1 MAQALLAEAGIE
13 SRICAGLADL
23 ERSIDDQTRFVVL
36 AEEALRTADLRRL
49 SVAIKAQPLWSD
61 LPFIVLTQH
70 GGGAERDPAAMR
82 LSEILG
88 NVSFLERPFHPT
100 TFISLARSAARARR
114 RQFEARAR
122 MAELRESGE
131 RLQAALEAG
140 RRLNDTLEE
149 RVVERT
155 AELNNAHVAM
165 LTEIGQRERAEDL
178 LRQSQKMEMIGQLT
192 GGVAH
197 DFNNL
202 LMAVLGNLELLAK
215 HLPRDPRAARLIDAA
230 SQGAQRGTALTQR
243 LLAFARRQDLQIRP
257 TDLVALMKGMTD
269 LLEHSLGPQIELR
282 TDLPLTL
289 PPALIDANQV
299 ELALLN
305 LAVNARDAMP
315 EGGTLSIKAEAVKT
329 AACADLREGAYV
341 RLSIADAGLGMDS
354 ETLSKATEPFFST
367 KEVGKGTGL
376 GLSMVHGLAVQLE
389 GALRLTSTEGVG
401 TVAELWL
408 PVTESAVRDADDLGR
423 EPPRD
428 PSAPPMKI
436 LLVDDDELIAAS
448 TADMLEDLG
457 HEVSK
462 VNSGESALRLLGGGQ
477 SFDLMITDYLM
488 PRMTG
493 AQLARKARR
502 IRPQMPILL
511 ATGYAD
517 LAAGAEMHLPR
528 LFKPYQ
534 QAQLAEEINRVGRSP
549 SG

>member
-165 LTEIGQRERAEDL
+165 LTEIAQRERAEDL

-230 SQGAQRGTALTQR
+230 SQGAQRGAALTQR

-282 TDLPLTL
+282 MDLPLTL

>member
-1 MAQALLAEAGIE
+1 VAQALLAEAGIE

-165 LTEIGQRERAEDL
+165 LTEIAQRERAEDL

-282 TDLPLTL
+282 MDLPLTL

>member
-230 SQGAQRGTALTQR
+230 SQGAQRGAALTQR

>member
-165 LTEIGQRERAEDL
+165 LTEIAQRERAEDL

-230 SQGAQRGTALTQR
+230 SQGAQRGAALTQR

-341 RLSIADAGLGMDS
+341 RLSIADSGLGMDS

>member
-1 MAQALLAEAGIE
+1 VAQALLAEAGIE

-230 SQGAQRGTALTQR
+230 SQGAQRGAALTQR